1 MKEVEGYGITKTD
14 GRALLHLA
22 AWVHERINKHYW
34 TLSLSI
40 IGACSCLMLLSVEDA
55 NSEAITNLLWVG

>member
-22 AWVHERINKHYW
+22 AWVHERIIS
-34 TLSLSI
+34 T
-40 IGACSCLMLLSVEDA
+40 IGLYP
-55 NSEAITNLLWVG
+55 